1 VSKAWKS
8 GDFDRKRISG
18 VFHPFTPA
26 HAADS
31 LEQVDLQRLWD
42 GGKRLILLDVDN
54 TLVEWKGENFAPT
67 ILEWLERAKT
77 MGFQL
82 CILSNTRRVERLG
95 RITQL
100 LGVETVR
107 GRFKPSR
114 AMYRL
119 ALLKFHRKPAEAIMI
134 GDQMMT
140 DILGANRAGIDAIW
154 VRKMAQKEFG
164 PTRIN
169 RFMEGLLTGPIYKSL
184 VTPIDEHEDTPV
196 VESAKPLAEKT
207 VFHQF
212 VKFAIVGATSFV
224 VDFAITYFL
233 MKVLHVGGV
242 LLSDRVGET
251 LRTAAP
257 SLFSFAK
264 DNLGAAAPV
273 LGFAASLFAMLNSFV
288 WNRLWT
294 FEVRGKEERLKQM
307 RRFYAVSLVGLVI
320 NNVVFTILFNIIP
333 GHRTLSMFVG
343 RAMGAMVAAVWNF
356 LGSRHYAFKK

>member
-1 VSKAWKS
+1 MSKAWKS
-8 GDFDRKRISG
+8 GDFDRTRISG

-42 GGKRLILLDVDN
+42 KGKRLILLDVDN

-67 ILEWLERAKT
+67 ILEWLAKARAL
-77 MGFQL
+77 GFDL

-100 LGVETVR
+100 LNIETVR

-119 ALLKFHRKPAEAIMI
+119 ALIKFKRKPEETIMI

-154 VRKMAQKEFG
+154 VRKMASKEFG

-169 RFMEGLLTGPIYKSL
+169 RFVEGLLTGPIYKSL
-184 VTPIDEHEDTPV
+184 VTPLDEHAAPDED
-196 VESAKPLAEKT
+196 AKPLAEKT

-212 VKFAIVGATSFV
+212 VKFAVVGATSFI

-233 MKVLHVGGV
+233 MKVAHVGGGE
-242 LLSDRVGET
+242 LLSDVVGGS
-251 LRTAAP
+251 LRHSMP
-257 SLFSFAK
+257 SLFQFAK

-273 LGFAASLFAMLNSFV
+273 LGFVASLFAMLNSFV

-294 FEVRGKEERLKQM
+294 FEVRGKEERMKQM
-307 RRFYAVSLVGLVI
+307 RRFYAVSLIGLLI
-320 NNVVFTILFNIIP
+320 NNSVFTVMINVIP
-333 GHRTLSMFVG
+333 GHRTMSMFLG
-343 RAMGAMVAAVWNF
+343 RALGAVVAAVWNF
-356 LGSRHYAFKK
+356 LGSRHYAFKQ